1 MAYIKGDVVLVP
13 FPFTDLRA
21 RKVRP
26 AVILSSTVYHAT
38 EPDLILGAITTN
50 LKTAPVDYVLSDWQA
65 ANLRFPS
72 AFKPLLFTLAPSLIL
87 QTVGKLSAAD
97 MLEVDRRVK
106 VALALQFSSLAEFI
120 VAADLNDAP
129 ADLVQMLAERAATAV
144 LLQANRNASGAK
156 PERIRAILA
165 GKTQVDKPLSEIEP
179 GIPRAPFWLEIRHKS
194 YLVRSLTHPIT
205 PTAAPARAR

>member
-1 MAYIKGDVVLVP
+1 MRPTTTGRRYRAYIKGDVVLVP

-50 LKTAPVDYVLSDWQA
+50 LKAATAPVDCVLSDWQA

-87 QTVGKLSAAD
+87 QTVGKLSTAD
-97 MLEVDRRVK
+97 MLEVDRRVR

-120 VAADLNDAP
+120 VATDLNDAP
-129 ADLVQMLAERAATAV
+129 ADLVQLLAERAAMAV
-144 LLQANRNASGAK
+144 LLQANRNASGAN

-165 GKTQVDKPLSEIEP
+165 GKTQVDKS
-179 GIPRAPFWLEIRHKS
+179 
-194 YLVRSLTHPIT
+194 
-205 PTAAPARAR
+205 